1 MKIVSSASI
10 SAKHITELKNKLG
23 TLDISVYKQIREAE
37 AELAEAEIL
46 ITYGEDLTAEV
57 LEKGCKA
64 LKWIMVV
71 SAGLE
76 KLPWNTLRERGI
88 LVTNARGIHK
98 GPMSEYT
105 LGVILQVAR
114 RSPELLIKQQQK
126 NWDRTIRVDEIQG
139 KTLGI
144 LGAGSI
150 GQEIARKAKV
160 FGMKTLGLN
169 RSGKP
174 VEHFDH
180 IFSGEGLHQVL
191 RESDYVVAVVPLTGE
206 THHLLGTPEFGVM
219 KESAYL
225 INISRGDVVDEQ
237 ALIAA
242 IRAKRIAGAVLDV
255 FSKEPLPVE
264 SPLWDLEGVL
274 ITPHL
279 SGRSPLYMERA
290 MEIFAHNLGVYLRG
304 QGEMLNVIDLA
315 RGY

>member
-10 SAKHITELKNKLG
+10 SGRHITELKNRFG
-23 TLDISVYKQIREAE
+23 SLDISVYKHMGEAE
-37 AELAEAEIL
+37 AELPGAEIL
-46 ITYGEDLTAEV
+46 ITYGEDLTSEL
-57 LEKGCKA
+57 LEKDCRA

-76 KLPWNTLRERGI
+76 KLPWDTLRERGI

-114 RSPELLIKQQQK
+114 KSPQLFLKQRQK
-126 NWDRTIRVDEIQG
+126 NWDRTIRVDEIDG

-169 RSGKP
+169 KSGRP

-180 IFSGEGLHQVL
+180 MFSGKDLHQVL
-191 RESDYVVAVVPLTGE
+191 RESDFVVVVVPLTGE
-206 THHLLGTPEFGVM
+206 THHLLGTTEFEVM
-219 KESAYL
+219 KESACL

-242 IRAKRIAGAVLDV
+242 VRNKKIAGAVLDV
-255 FSKEPLPVE
+255 FSREPLPVD
-264 SPLWDLEGVL
+264 SPLWDLEGVI

-279 SGRSPLYMERA
+279 SGRSHLYMERA
-290 MEIFAHNLGVYLRG
+290 MEIFGHNLEVYLRG
-304 QGEMLNVIDLA
+304 QGEMRNVIDLA